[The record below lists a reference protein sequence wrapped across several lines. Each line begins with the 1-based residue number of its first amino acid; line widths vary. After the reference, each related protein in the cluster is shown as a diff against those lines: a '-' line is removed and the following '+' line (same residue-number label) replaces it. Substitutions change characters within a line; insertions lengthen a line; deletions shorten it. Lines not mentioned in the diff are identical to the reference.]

1 MGLLDRWNTTPASQA
16 LDFAALEARL
26 QDVEDEN
33 RYLNAEVREAREDLL
48 KVADAFD
55 SVGWAPL
62 DSKNAKEIDLATVK
76 RAANVSRALYAMNPF
91 VQSGV
96 NARIGYIWGRGVVFD
111 GVESIND
118 KIEDNRR
125 KLFNDSAYTELER
138 VLATDGNSFT
148 ALPTGDADED
158 SLAFRV
164 PLDQIMSAVSNPDD
178 VEDVWYYR
186 REWSVKLT
194 NSQTGDQREVT
205 KIKYY
210 PSLEYYQRLQKA
222 GKNLPRRWKDAG
234 VEQNY
239 VIHHVAVNRQIGWR
253 WGVPDVLPVIFW
265 AKAYKEYLEDNA
277 TLVKAYS
284 RIAWQIQ
291 AGSVGGAQAA
301 GAQVMAPPTR
311 DPMTGELQY
320 VGSTVVTGP
329 GTVASA
335 MPATGS
341 QVDFSKGS
349 AMASAIAA
357 GLQVPKTVITRDP
370 GEGNRST
377 AETLDLPTLKAM
389 ESRQLLHTDRFLQLF
404 EFWGAKVTPVVQS
417 SRKRSEPNSKEA
429 EEAESGTGPEFALVT
444 WPQIESDSTKDR
456 IAALGTAA
464 ELGVLYK
471 QEARKDALGTLGI
484 APYKPWDELPTM
496 EDDPAAK
503 EQFER
508 EQMNAEREF
517 QQQQVIAKQGV
528 SGGVAAKGGAQS
540 TPNSARNNRKADSKS
555 K

>member
-1 MGLLDRWNTTPASQA
+1 MSIFDRWNPEPAKA
-16 LDFAALEARL
+16 AYNYAALEVRL
-26 QDVEDEN
+26 EEAEEEN
-33 RYLNAEVREAREDLL
+33 RYLAQEVREAKEDLL
-48 KVADAFD
+48 KIADAFD

-62 DSKNAKEIDLATVK
+62 DSKNAKEISLETVK
-76 RAANVSRALYAMNPF
+76 RASHTARALYAMNPF

-96 NARIGYIWGRGVVFD
+96 NARIGYIWGRGVAFD
-111 GVESIND
+111 GVDSVMDEIESNRK
-118 KIEDNRR
+118 KIFCDQ
-125 KLFNDSAYTELER
+125 AYVELER
-138 VLATDGNSFT
+138 ALATDGNAFY
-148 ALPTGDADED
+148 AIPNEEADEE
-158 SLAFRV
+158 SLTFRI

-186 REWSVKLT
+186 REWTVKLT

-210 PSLEYYQRLQKA
+210 PSMEYFQRLKKA
-222 GKNLPRRWKDAG
+222 EKNLPRRWKDAG

-239 VIHHVAVNRQIGWR
+239 VIQHVAVNKQVGWR
-253 WGVPDVLPVIFW
+253 WGVPDILPVIFW

-291 AGSVGGAQAA
+291 AGSTGSAQAA

-311 DPMTGELQY
+311 DPFTGDLQY

-329 GTVASA
+329 GTVANA

-341 QVDFSKGS
+341 QVDFSKG
-349 AMASAIAA
+349 AALAAAIAA
-357 GLQVPKTVITRDP
+357 GLQVSKTIITRDP
-370 GEGNRST
+370 GEGNRAT

-389 ESRQLLHTDRFLQLF
+389 ESRQRLHTDRFLDLF
-404 EFWGAKVTPVVQS
+404 EFWGADITPAVS
-417 SRKRSEPNSKEA
+417 SKDRETQEA
-429 EEAESGTGPEFALVT
+429 EAANAGSGYALVT

-456 IAALGTAA
+456 ISAVGSAA
-464 ELGVLYK
+464 ELGIIFK
-471 QEARKDALGTLGI
+471 QEARKDALDTLGI

-503 EQFER
+503 ERFEQQQQQA
-508 EQMNAEREF
+508 EQSF

-528 SGGVAAKGGAQS
+528 SGGISAKGGAQS
-540 TPNSARNNRKADSKS
+540 TPNSARDNRASDSGNK
-555 K
+555 